1 MNFDTIRFGKI
12 YLFSREF
19 IYFQG
24 NLFIFKGIYLFQGF
38 FKKCGAPKFFSKKF
52 LKNILFLKFEN
63 IFLKKVLEICN
74 LCERENLIFGGF
86 STIHRFIFSVFL

>member
-1 MNFDTIRFGKI
+1 VAKTF
-12 YLFSREF
+12 
-19 IYFQG
+19 
-24 NLFIFKGIYLFQGF
+24 
-38 FKKCGAPKFFSKKF
+38 PKSF

-63 IFLKKVLEICN
+63 IFLKKVLEICK